1 MVGLASLANPLVD
14 LFLTEKWNGTVA
26 LLQILCFDW
35 MFDHLSGINL
45 NLLYVKGRSDLALRL
60 EIIKKIIA
68 ITILL
73 ASIPLG
79 IIGMC

>member
-60 EIIKKIIA
+60 EIIKK
-68 ITILL
+68 
-73 ASIPLG
+73 
-79 IIGMC
+79 